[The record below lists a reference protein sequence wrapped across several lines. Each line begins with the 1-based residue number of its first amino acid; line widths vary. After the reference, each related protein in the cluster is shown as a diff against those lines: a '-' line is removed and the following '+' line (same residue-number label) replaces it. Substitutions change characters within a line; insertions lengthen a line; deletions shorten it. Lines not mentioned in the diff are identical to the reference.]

1 MTPKI
6 KTFLER
12 GFSTIVLLSLLGG
25 TVAWNEPIGYAGLI
39 CVLCNLTSWE
49 WFNMLKGTNA
59 NRVLSLVCGII
70 YPWLLS
76 AICLMPAD
84 SMSGDVTVGMHDGGI
99 PVALGC
105 LVLYTLLAFCGQLF
119 RMDYRG
125 KTGAEMLDGMGL
137 TLLSFVYPV
146 WMFCFALTCVDNS
159 GSIWMMLW
167 LVLFT
172 KMSDIW
178 AYMSGVLLGG
188 KFITR
193 KFSPSVS
200 PKKTWEGIIGSIIIT
215 LIVGAILLPAL
226 GLFTWEQ
233 ISAPS
238 FIIVYIPVGLLLFFL
253 SVWGDLAGSLIKRG
267 LAVKDSGSLLPGI
280 GGIFDL
286 VDSPAFTVSAAIC
299 VAPAIAKVMD
309 LLCPLCS

>member
-1 MTPKI
+1 MTPKL

-25 TVAWNEPIGYAGLI
+25 TVAWDEPVGYALLI

-59 NRVLSLVCGII
+59 NRMLSLVCGLI
-70 YPWLLS
+70 YPWILAAVSLY
-76 AICLMPAD
+76 PVEE
-84 SMSGDVTVGMHDGGI
+84 SGVNL
-99 PVALGC
+99 ALGF
-105 LVLYTLLAFCGQLF
+105 LVFYTLLAFCGQLF

-125 KTGAEMLDGMGL
+125 KTGPEMLDGMGL

-146 WMFCFALTCVDNS
+146 WMFSFALTCISNTTT
-159 GSIWMMLW
+159 INLMLW

-193 KFSPSVS
+193 KFSPCVS

-215 LIVGAILLPAL
+215 STVGLLLFPAL
-226 GLFTWEQ
+226 GNLYTWGDIMQ
-233 ISAPS
+233 PGFLMIYFPMA
-238 FIIVYIPVGLLLFFL
+238 LLLFFL

-286 VDSPAFTVSAAIC
+286 IDSPAFTVSTSIC
-299 VAPAIAKVMD
+299 IAPALVTV
-309 LLCPLCS
+309 LGLFC

>member
-1 MTPKI
+1 MSPKL

-25 TVAWNEPIGYAGLI
+25 AVAWNEPIGYAGLI

-59 NRVLSLVCGII
+59 NRILSLVAGIL
-70 YPWLLS
+70 YPWLLAAVCLSEKLQLIGVAYS
-76 AICLMPAD
+76 APYT
-84 SMSGDVTVGMHDGGI
+84 VT
-99 PVALGC
+99 LGAV
-105 LVLYTLLAFCGQLF
+105 VLYTVLAFCGQLF

-125 KTGAEMLDGMGL
+125 KTGAEMMDGMGL

-146 WMFCFALTCVDNS
+146 WMFSFALLCLQREAA
-159 GSIWMMLW
+159 IWPMLW

-178 AYMSGVLLGG
+178 AYVSGVLMGG

-215 LIVGAILLPAL
+215 LIVGALLLPIL
-226 GLFTWEQ
+226 VP
-233 ISAPS
+233 SAEGVLSEPV
-238 FIIVYIPVGLLLFFL
+238 FYAVYIPAGLLLFFL

-267 LAVKDSGSLLPGI
+267 IAVKDSGSLLPGI

-286 VDSPAFTVSAAIC
+286 IDSPAFTVSFAIC
-299 VAPAIAKVMD
+299 GGALIGH
-309 LLCPLCS
+309 LFCCI

>member
-1 MTPKI
+1 MTPKL

-12 GFSTIVLLSLLGG
+12 GFSTVVLLSLLGG
-25 TVAWNEPIGYAGLI
+25 AVAWNEPIGYAVLI

-59 NRVLSLVCGII
+59 NRWLSLIFGLA
-70 YPWLLS
+70 YPWLMAVAALNHS
-76 AICLMPAD
+76 AVPNVCT
-84 SMSGDVTVGMHDGGI
+84 ST
-99 PVALGC
+99 ALGV

-119 RMDYRG
+119 RMDYCG
-125 KTGAEMLDGMGL
+125 KTGAEMLDGMGA

-146 WMFCFALTCVDNS
+146 WMFCFALCCVANQNL
-159 GSIWMMLW
+159 IWLMLW

-178 AYMSGVLLGG
+178 AYVSGVLMGG
-188 KFITR
+188 RFFTR
-193 KFSPSVS
+193 RFSPCVS

-215 LIVGAILLPAL
+215 LTVGAVLMPVMGICS
-226 GLFTWEQ
+226 WETL
-233 ISAPS
+233 STPC
-238 FIIVYIPVGLLLFFL
+238 FYCCYIPMGLLLFFI

-286 VDSPAFTVSAAIC
+286 IDSPAFTVSAAMC
-299 VAPAIAKVMD
+299 VAPLIYAHIM
-309 LLCPLCS
+309 

>member
-1 MTPKI
+1 MTPKL

-25 TVAWNEPIGYAGLI
+25 TVAWDEPVGYALLI

-59 NRVLSLVCGII
+59 NRVLSLVCGLI
-70 YPWLLS
+70 YPWILAAVSLY
-76 AICLMPAD
+76 PVEE
-84 SMSGDVTVGMHDGGI
+84 SGFNL
-99 PVALGC
+99 ALGF
-105 LVLYTLLAFCGQLF
+105 LVFYTLLAFCGQLF

-125 KTGAEMLDGMGL
+125 KTGPEMLDGMGL

-146 WMFCFALTCVDNS
+146 WMFSFALTCISNATT
-159 GSIWMMLW
+159 INLMLW

-193 KFSPSVS
+193 KFSPCVS

-215 LIVGAILLPAL
+215 LTVGAILLPAL
-226 GLFTWEQ
+226 GLMTWEE
-233 ISAPS
+233 ISTPS
-238 FIIVYIPVGLLLFFL
+238 FLITYIPLGLLLFFL

-286 VDSPAFTVSAAIC
+286 IDSPAFTVSAAIC
-299 VAPAIAKVMD
+299 VAPIIAKVVV
-309 LLCPLCS
+309 LLSAPCC